1 MKTVAL
7 LAVLG
12 LAAVAHAAAQTRE
25 LRETFGGSVNT
36 PGVQNNL
43 ELTWT
48 WKLSNSTSPLL
59 SDAHFAVGLTDGLS
73 PAYNRLGAWVELS
86 PLSIL
91 DLRAGLE
98 PAVYFGTFSS
108 LTDYASYDGAFDTD
122 TRKARDKAGDK
133 SFGTGGRAY
142 VGPTLKLKLGRV
154 ILVSGAE
161 FEWWRASN
169 DGPYFYEPTRDLL
182 LKSDGDS
189 MVQGQNLLLLE
200 FPRPSG
206 GKILAGPVH
215 GYRHVYGVPQNRIQT
230 LGLLGVYELA
240 EQRFGVKKPTVILQV
255 SRYLEDRW
263 KEDELTATLAV
274 RFTK

>member
-1 MKTVAL
+1 MKRLVLPGLFCL
-7 LAVLG
+7 LSVLDAG
-12 LAAVAHAAAQTRE
+12 AQTRE
-25 LRETFGGSVNT
+25 LRETLGASVNT
-36 PGVQNNL
+36 IGVQNNL
-43 ELTWT
+43 DLSWT
-48 WKLSNSTSPLL
+48 WKLSSSQSPLL
-59 SDAHFAVGLTDGLS
+59 SDAHVAVGLTDSLS
-73 PAYNRLGAWVELS
+73 PAYNRLGGWVELS

-108 LTDYASYDGAFDTD
+108 LVDYASYDDVFDVD

-142 VGPTLKLKLGRV
+142 LAPTLKLKVGRMV
-154 ILVSGAE
+154 AVASAE

-182 LKSDGDS
+182 LKTDGDS
-189 MVQGQNLLLLE
+189 MVQGQNVLLVE
-200 FPRPSG
+200 FPRGSG

-215 GYRHVYGVPQNRIQT
+215 GYRHVYDAPQNRVQT

-240 EQRFGVKKPTVILQV
+240 DRRCGVKKPTVIVQV
-255 SRYLEDRW
+255 SRYLEDRF
-263 KEDELTATLAV
+263 KEGELTAILAV